1 MTALLTLPH
10 TERILGDSKDREAWL
25 VAREPIVGASDAA
38 KLVKAS
44 SIETYLAAKLRPS
57 TFQGNAYTESGNE
70 WEPIMLAWAG
80 IPQNTLLIRSGPHP
94 GLAAT
99 PDGLRVDPDGIV
111 LAEVKAKHDRIVYG
125 PTPGEL
131 RQVAFQQYC
140 IGPEVLYTEFI
151 WAEIVNGE
159 MRTDEPK
166 SLRIYPADVAQVL
179 ADLLP
184 IAIELSARLTDA
196 LEFERGMK

>member
-1 MTALLTLPH
+1 MSYLD
-10 TERILGDSKDREAWL
+10 RILGDSLDREAWL

-38 KLVKAS
+38 KLAKAS
-44 SIETYLAAKLRPS
+44 SIETYLAAKLKRS
-57 TFQGNAYTESGNE
+57 SFSGNHYTESGNL
-70 WEPIMLAWAG
+70 WEPLMLAWAG
-80 IPQNTLLIRSGPHP
+80 IPQNTLLIHAEAHP

-99 PDGLRVDPDGIV
+99 PDGLKVTPEGIV

-125 PTPGEL
+125 PTPGEF

-140 IGPEVLYTEFI
+140 VGPEVLYTDFI

-184 IAIELSARLTDA
+184 IAIELSARLIDA
-196 LEFERGMK
+196 IEFEKEMS

>member
-1 MTALLTLPH
+1 MTLPWI
-10 TERILGDSKDREAWL
+10 ERVLADSIDRPAWL
-25 VAREPIVGASDAA
+25 LAREPIVGASDAA
-38 KLVKAS
+38 KLARAA
-44 SIETYLAAKLRPS
+44 SIETYVAAKLKPS
-57 TFQGNAYTESGNE
+57 SFGGNRFTESGNE

-80 IPQNTLLIRSGPHP
+80 IPQNTLLIHSAEHP

-125 PTPGEL
+125 PTPGEF

-159 MRTDEPK
+159 MRTEVPK
-166 SLRIYPADVAQVL
+166 SLRIYPADVADVL
-179 ADLLP
+179 AGMLP
-184 IAIELSARLTDA
+184 IALELSARLTAA
-196 LEFERGMK
+196 LEFERGM

>member
-1 MTALLTLPH
+1 MMTLPWI
-10 TERILGDSKDREAWL
+10 ERVLADSIDRPAWL
-25 VAREPIVGASDAA
+25 LAREPIVGASDAA
-38 KLVKAS
+38 KLARAA
-44 SIETYLAAKLRPS
+44 SIETYVAAKLKPS
-57 TFQGNAYTESGNE
+57 SFGGNRFTESGNE

-80 IPQNTLLIRSGPHP
+80 IPQNTLLIHSAEHP

-125 PTPGEL
+125 PTPGEF

-159 MRTDEPK
+159 MRTEVPK
-166 SLRIYPADVAQVL
+166 SLRIYPADVADVL
-179 ADLLP
+179 AGMLP
-184 IAIELSARLTDA
+184 IALELSARLTAA
-196 LEFERGMK
+196 LEFERGM

>member
-1 MTALLTLPH
+1 MTSPYTD
-10 TERILGDSKDREAWL
+10 RILGDSLDRDAWL
-25 VAREPIVGASDAA
+25 LAREPIVGASDAA
-38 KLVKAS
+38 KLAKAT
-44 SIETYLAAKLRPS
+44 SIETYLAAKLKRS
-57 TFQGNAYTESGNE
+57 TFTGNQYTESGNR
-70 WEPIMLAWAG
+70 WEPLMLAWAG
-80 IPQNTLLIRSGPHP
+80 VPQNTLLIHAESIP

-99 PDGLRVDPDGIV
+99 PDGLLVTPAGIV

-140 IGPEVLYTEFI
+140 VGPEVLYTDFI

-179 ADLLP
+179 ADMLP
-184 IAIELSARLTDA
+184 IAIELSARLIDA
-196 LEFERGMK
+196 IEFEKELS

>member
-1 MTALLTLPH
+1 MSYRDRVLA
-10 TERILGDSKDREAWL
+10 DSLDREAWL
-25 VAREPIVGASDAA
+25 LAREPIVGASDAA
-38 KLVKAS
+38 KLARPS
-44 SIETYLAAKLRPS
+44 SIDKYFTAKTKPS
-57 TFQGNAYTESGNE
+57 EFKGNPYTESGNL
-70 WEPIMLAWAG
+70 WEPLMLAWAG
-80 IPQNTLLIRSGPHP
+80 IPQNTLLIHAEANP

-99 PDGLRVDPDGIV
+99 PDGLLVTPKGIV
-111 LAEVKAKHDRIVYG
+111 LAEVKAKHDRIVNG
-125 PTPGEL
+125 PDAREL

-140 IGPEVLYTEFI
+140 IGPDVLYTEFV

-184 IAIELSARLTDA
+184 IAIELSARLIDV
-196 LEFERGMK
+196 LNFEKEPS

>member
-1 MTALLTLPH
+1 MSYLD
-10 TERILGDSKDREAWL
+10 RILGDSLDRDAWL
-25 VAREPIVGASDAA
+25 LAREPIVGASDAS
-38 KLVKAS
+38 KLAKAS
-44 SIETYLAAKLRPS
+44 SIETYLAAKLKRS
-57 TFQGNAYTESGNE
+57 TFTGNAYTESGNV
-70 WEPIMLAWAG
+70 WEPLMLAWAG
-80 IPQNTLLIRSGPHP
+80 IPQNTLLIHSEAHP

-99 PDGLRVDPDGIV
+99 PDGLLVTPEGIV
-111 LAEVKAKHDRIVYG
+111 LSEVKAKHDRIVYG

-140 IGPEVLYTEFI
+140 VGPEVLYTDFI

-179 ADLLP
+179 ADMLP
-184 IAIELSARLTDA
+184 IAIELSARLLDA
-196 LEFERGMK
+196 IEFEKEMS

>member
-1 MTALLTLPH
+1 MGYLDRVLA
-10 TERILGDSKDREAWL
+10 DSTDRPAWL
-25 VAREPIVGASDAA
+25 LAREPIVGASDAA
-38 KLVKAS
+38 ELAKAS
-44 SIETYLAAKLRPS
+44 SIDTYTVAKLKPS
-57 TFQGNAYTESGNE
+57 TFSGNTYTESGNL
-70 WEPIMLAWAG
+70 WEPLMLAWAG
-80 IPQNTLLIRSGPHP
+80 IPQNTLLIHSEAHP

-99 PDGLRVDPDGIV
+99 PDGLRVTPDGIV

-140 IGPEVLYTEFI
+140 VGNVLYTDFV

-166 SLRIYPADVAQVL
+166 SLRIYPADVADIL

-184 IAIELSARLTDA
+184 IAIELSARLTAA
-196 LEFERGMK
+196 LAFEMSTP

>member
-1 MTALLTLPH
+1 MTVTLAIPWQD
-10 TERILGDSKDREAWL
+10 RILGDSKDREAWL
-25 VAREPIVGASDAA
+25 TAREPIIGASDAA
-38 KLVKAS
+38 KLVKPS
-44 SIETYLAAKLRPS
+44 SIESYLAAKLRPS
-57 TFQGNAYTESGNE
+57 TFKGNAYTESGNE

-80 IPQNTLLIRSGPHP
+80 IPQNTLLIRSEPHP

-99 PDGLRVDPDGIV
+99 PDGLLVKPEGIV
-111 LAEVKAKHDRIVYG
+111 LAEVKAKHNKIVYG
-125 PTPGEL
+125 PTPGEY

-140 IGPEVLYTEFI
+140 VGPEVLYTDFI

-196 LEFERGMK
+196 LEFERETP